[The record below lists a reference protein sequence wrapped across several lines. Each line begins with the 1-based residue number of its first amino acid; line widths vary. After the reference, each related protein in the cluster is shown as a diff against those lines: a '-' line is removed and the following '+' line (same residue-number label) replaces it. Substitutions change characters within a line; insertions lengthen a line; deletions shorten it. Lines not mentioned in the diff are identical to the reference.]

1 MTSSPRLPFD
11 LSRALA
17 DADTAPYSALFRL
30 RVYEDDRLAQT
41 IEGRVNF
48 RGPDRGRLVLRPGP
62 YARGL
67 LHPHQ
72 EIVAIGDH
80 LYRRDLSEGADGSWE
95 KEITE
100 PQVRDYAF
108 YAELLLRQRRGVELA
123 ADGTCVRVSG
133 PLATAA
139 VREID
144 PATADTLTLFELEG
158 FDCAI
163 TVDAA
168 GRVTRFEQTHPAA
181 GLLPAGRNIVE
192 LSAFGPAVPVLAP
205 IPGNAPGATW
215 ARDE

>member
-17 DADTAPYSALFRL
+17 DADTDPYSALFRL
-30 RVYEDDRLAQT
+30 RVYEDDRLAQI

-48 RGPDRGRLVLRPGP
+48 RSRDRGRLVLRPGL

-72 EIVAIGDH
+72 EIIAIGDH

-108 YAELLLRQRRGVELA
+108 YAELLLRQGRGVELA
-123 ADGTCVRVSG
+123 PDGASVRVSG
-133 PLATAA
+133 TLATAA
-139 VREID
+139 VRKID
-144 PATADTLTLFELEG
+144 PATADTMTLFELEG
-158 FDCAI
+158 FDCVI
-163 TVDAA
+163 TVGAA

-181 GLLPAGRNIVE
+181 GLLPAGRNTVE
-192 LSAFGPAVPVLAP
+192 LSAFGPAVPVVAP
-205 IPGNAPGATW
+205 MPGDVPGSTW
-215 ARDE
+215 AQDE